1 MHPWTS
7 LIFVKA
13 ACLRNGTPVQS
24 DNEKNNNKQANIKTR
39 NDKRSNSKLGDRRVL
54 DLIPAT

>member
-13 ACLRNGTPVQS
+13 ACLRNGTPFQVTM
-24 DNEKNNNKQANIKTR
+24 KKTTTNKQIL
-39 NDKRSNSKLGDRRVL
+39 KLEMIREVIQSLEIEERW
-54 DLIPAT
+54 I